1 MNLNSD
7 YLYQSNMDSSNNFNS
22 KENMDEK
29 MYNYTSFLCLFY
41 KNLQAAI
48 KIVSITYYIYM

>member
-22 KENMDEK
+22 KENIDEQ
-29 MYNYTSFLCLFY
+29 MYHYTSFLCLFY

-48 KIVSITYYIYM
+48 KIVSIT

>member
-29 MYNYTSFLCLFY
+29 MYNYTSFLWLFY

-48 KIVSITYYIYM
+48 KIVSIT

>member
-22 KENMDEK
+22 KENIDEK
-29 MYNYTSFLCLFY
+29 MYHYTSFLCLFY

-48 KIVSITYYIYM
+48 KIVSIT

>member
-29 MYNYTSFLCLFY
+29 MYNNYYTSFLCLFY

-48 KIVSITYYIYM
+48 KIVSIT